1 MPAGDLVRV
10 IVCMSGKI
18 DIEREE
24 GPSRQGMLSGRP
36 FLWGWMG
43 ICEVRGYSI
52 QIPDVVGLKPS

>member
-1 MPAGDLVRV
+1 MVRV

-24 GPSRQGMLSGRP
+24 GPARQGMLSGRP
-36 FLWGWMG
+36 FLWEWGCVVCVVM
-43 ICEVRGYSI
+43 GYSI

>member
-1 MPAGDLVRV
+1 MVRV

-36 FLWGWMG
+36 ILWGWGWMG